1 MREELEILGG
11 ACGYAGGM
19 VGGAKVGM
27 FLGSLAGP
35 PGVVVGALA
44 GGIAGAILGLKAG
57 ARNPWQG
64 LLSWIGVGV
73 GASGLASDL
82 APHAAGGAAVD
93 AGEHSR

>member
-1 MREELEILGG
+1 MREEIEILGG

-19 VGGAKVGM
+19 VGGAKAGM

-44 GGIAGAILGLKAG
+44 GGVAGAILGLKAG

-64 LLSWIGVGV
+64 FLSWIGVGV
-73 GASGLASDL
+73 GASGFASGL
-82 APHAAGGAAVD
+82 MPEAAGGVAVD
-93 AGEHSR
+93 GGGHGG